1 LIIVRSK
8 RWGRGNGGRGAVA
21 AEKGTAARKKLRDF
35 RGFGPVRS
43 NAALPPGIE
52 APAELDVANATA
64 SPTGA

>member
-1 LIIVRSK
+1 
-8 RWGRGNGGRGAVA
+8 
-21 AEKGTAARKKLRDF
+21 
-35 RGFGPVRS
+35 VRS